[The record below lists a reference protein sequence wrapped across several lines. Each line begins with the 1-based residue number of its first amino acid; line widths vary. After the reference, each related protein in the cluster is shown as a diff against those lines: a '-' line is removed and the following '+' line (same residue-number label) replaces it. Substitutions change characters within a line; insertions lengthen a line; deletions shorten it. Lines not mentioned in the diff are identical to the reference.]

1 MTIFSFFRAIFLEI
15 DFLKLINSQ
24 KYTFSACRLS
34 NLTSTCND
42 IHFCIVSTVTSIT
55 SSISNPT
62 CHIYGMILK
71 KCTSTPKTCWI
82 FFWLQGLSWPYTT
95 VICESKISSDILKC
109 CRSLIYTATFCWTNF
124 WVYLSALLLS
134 KIKIF
139 DYSSILSKNYD
150 NFDSKLLSSQAIPRN
165 GTILADLKR
174 ADPNRPELNRP
185 ELSRP
190 KPNRILYWSWHKISK
205 IVINYTIFSKNYS
218 QLVVKLL
225 SSYKTHR
232 NGIVIF

>member
-1 MTIFSFFRAIFLEI
+1 M
-15 DFLKLINSQ
+15 
-24 KYTFSACRLS
+24 
-34 NLTSTCND
+34 
-42 IHFCIVSTVTSIT
+42 
-55 SSISNPT
+55 
-62 CHIYGMILK
+62 
-71 KCTSTPKTCWI
+71 
-82 FFWLQGLSWPYTT
+82 LQGLSWPYTT
-95 VICESKISSDILKC
+95 VICESKISSEILKC
-109 CRSLIYTATFCWTNF
+109 CRSLIYTATFCRTNF

-174 ADPNRPELNRP
+174 ADPNRPKLNRP
-185 ELSRP
+185 EPSRP

-225 SSYKTHR
+225 GSYTTHR
-232 NGIVIF
+232 NGIVLFEILRTRRLQQVLSYFWGWPVSWAISDQSCHIFLKILRNNQKS